1 VLSSDVFVHPRRA
14 RRLSVSVLFLSAL
27 LLSACGGGGDAKSS
41 VTLPP
46 LGVSQTS
53 PLGTASTTTRPL
65 ANASTTA
72 PSTTRA
78 RACDTHPG
86 VKCINIR
93 SIAID
98 GNAVVIEWDALN
110 FTPSLQSFHAH
121 FFWDTVSPKA
131 AGTNAAKFGAT
142 VGTWELTDKQPFRSA
157 GELAVANRPPA
168 AKQVCV
174 EVADANHA
182 LVDPTIFDCIA
193 LPA

>member
-1 VLSSDVFVHPRRA
+1 M
-14 RRLSVSVLFLSAL
+14 SAL
-27 LLSACGGGGDAKSS
+27 LLSSCGGGGDAKSS

-46 LGVSQTS
+46 LGLNQTTLAS
-53 PLGTASTTTRPL
+53 GSTTTR
-65 ANASTTA
+65 AIAGASTTA

-98 GNAVVIEWDALN
+98 GNAIVIEWDALN

-121 FFWDTVSPKA
+121 FFWDTVSPKS
-131 AGTNAAKFGAT
+131 AGTNATKFGAT
-142 VGTWELTDKQPFRSA
+142 VGTWELTEKQPFRSA
-157 GELAVANRPPA
+157 GELAVANRPAA

-174 EVADANHA
+174 EVADVNHA

-193 LPA
+193 LPAA

>member
-1 VLSSDVFVHPRRA
+1 M
-14 RRLSVSVLFLSAL
+14 SAL
-27 LLSACGGGGDAKSS
+27 LLSSCGGGGDAKSS

-46 LGVSQTS
+46 LGLNQTTLAS
-53 PLGTASTTTRPL
+53 GSTTTR
-65 ANASTTA
+65 AIAGASTTA
-72 PSTTRA
+72 PATTRA

-98 GNAVVIEWDALN
+98 GNAIVIEWDALN

-121 FFWDTVSPKA
+121 FFWDTVSPKS

-157 GELAVANRPPA
+157 GELAVANRPAA

-174 EVADANHA
+174 EVADVNHA

-193 LPA
+193 LPAA